1 MNQVIHIPLGKFIE
15 CGSIVRMRVVL
26 DTNVLIDGFNDD
38 FCSEAKL
45 IDAVTEG
52 SITAIA
58 SHKMLGEY
66 RLILR
71 RLIDDREYRTKLE
84 NFFAMLED
92 ADPEHVDAVIDDKE
106 DLKFL
111 EAAIGGEAD
120 VVITSDKHLLDVGE
134 VDGVRVLTP
143 DEAWRR
149 AQEENGG
156 SQEWQ
161 SFVTGWGIGSSD
173 KEL

>member
-1 MNQVIHIPLGKFIE
+1 M
-15 CGSIVRMRVVL
+15 RMRVVL

-45 IDAVTEG
+45 IDAVISGEV
-52 SITAIA
+52 TAVA
-58 SHKMLGEY
+58 TSKMVNEY

-71 RLIDDREYRTKLE
+71 RLIDDREYRTRLE

-92 ADPEHVDAVIDDKE
+92 VDGEYVDAVIDDQE

-111 EAAIGGEAD
+111 EAAVGGEVE

-134 VDGVRVLTP
+134 VDGVRIITP
-143 DEAWRR
+143 EEAWRR
-149 AQEENGG
+149 AEDETGG
-156 SQEWQ
+156 AQEWQ
-161 SFVTGWGIGSSD
+161 NLVRGWGINSQD
-173 KEL
+173 KDI

>member
-1 MNQVIHIPLGKFIE
+1 M
-15 CGSIVRMRVVL
+15 RMRVVL

-45 IDAVTEG
+45 IDAVTAG
-52 SITAIA
+52 DLTAIA
-58 SHKMLGEY
+58 SSKMVNEY

-92 ADPEHVDAVIDDKE
+92 VDPEYVDAVIDDEE

-120 VVITSDKHLLDVGE
+120 AVVTSDKHLLDVGE
-134 VDGVRVLTP
+134 VDGVRVITP

-149 AQEENGG
+149 AEDEAGG
-156 SQEWQ
+156 AQEWNSLVQ
-161 SFVTGWGIGSSD
+161 GWGINSHD
-173 KEL
+173 KEA

>member
-1 MNQVIHIPLGKFIE
+1 
-15 CGSIVRMRVVL
+15 MRVVL

-45 IDAVTEG
+45 IDAVMSGEL
-52 SITAIA
+52 TAIA
-58 SHKMLGEY
+58 SSKMVNEY

-84 NFFAMLED
+84 NFFAMLEE
-92 ADPEHVDAVIDDKE
+92 ADPESVDAMIDDPE
-106 DLKFL
+106 DMKFL

-120 VVITSDKHLLDVGE
+120 AVVTSDKHLLDVGE
-134 VDGVRVLTP
+134 VDGVRVITP

-149 AQEENGG
+149 AEDEAGG

-161 SFVTGWGIGSSD
+161 SFVQGWGMNSND
-173 KEL
+173 KEA

>member
-1 MNQVIHIPLGKFIE
+1 
-15 CGSIVRMRVVL
+15 MRVVL

-45 IDAVTEG
+45 IDAVMAG
-52 SITAIA
+52 SLTAIA
-58 SHKMLGEY
+58 SSKMVNEY

-92 ADPEHVDAVIDDKE
+92 ADPEFVDAVIDDQE
-106 DLKFL
+106 DMKFL

-120 VVITSDKHLLDVGE
+120 VVVTSDKHLLDVGE
-134 VDGVRVLTP
+134 VDGVRVITP

-149 AQEENGG
+149 AEDEAGG

-161 SFVTGWGIGSSD
+161 SFVQGWGMNSND
-173 KEL
+173 KES

>member
-1 MNQVIHIPLGKFIE
+1 
-15 CGSIVRMRVVL
+15 MRVVL

-45 IDAVTEG
+45 IDAVMSGEV
-52 SITAIA
+52 TAVA
-58 SHKMLGEY
+58 TSKMVNEY

-71 RLIDDREYRTKLE
+71 RLIDDSEYRTKLE

-92 ADPEHVDAVIDDKE
+92 VDGEYVDAVIDDEE

-111 EAAIGGEAD
+111 EAAVGGEVE
-120 VVITSDKHLLDVGE
+120 VVVTSDKHLLDVGE
-134 VDGVRVLTP
+134 VDGVHIITP

-149 AQEENGG
+149 VEDETGG
-156 SQEWQ
+156 AQEWQ
-161 SFVTGWGIGSSD
+161 NLVRGWGINSHD
-173 KEL
+173 KEA